1 MGGGQNVAHGGSPED
16 PPPVVVIRHGEGQVG
31 APTGDQLKMQVTVD
45 SPNSPVEPPEQVVVV
60 DPRGVGHRPG
70 TVVEAHDRLP
80 TLTSMDVTD
89 ATFQTEVIDRSR
101 QVPVV
106 VDLWAEWCGPCT
118 ALGPILEKVVGE
130 TGGQVVLAKVDIDKN
145 PGVAQAFQVQSIP
158 AVFGLVDGQ
167 VAGSFVGA
175 QGEEAVRAFVEG
187 LLPTEEVSEMERLVA
202 AGDEASLIAALA
214 IENDNVEAVTA
225 LALLLVERSGEGDR
239 EAALQLL
246 ERIPESAETRRIAA
260 MARVEP
266 VEDVE
271 TTLGELLLAVKDDDE
286 ARQRFVDL
294 LEVLGPDDPRTAEW
308 RRRLTSTLF

>member
-1 MGGGQNVAHGGSPED
+1 M
-16 PPPVVVIRHGEGQVG
+16 
-31 APTGDQLKMQVTVD
+31 
-45 SPNSPVEPPEQVVVV
+45 
-60 DPRGVGHRPG
+60 PG

-89 ATFQTEVIDRSR
+89 ATFQAEVIDRSR

-118 ALGPILEKVVGE
+118 TLGPILEKVVGE
-130 TGGQVVLAKVDIDKN
+130 TGGRVVLAKVDIDKN
-145 PGVAQAFQVQSIP
+145 PGVAQAFQAQSIP

-175 QGEEAVRAFVEG
+175 QGEEAVRTFVEG
-187 LLPTEEVSEMERLVA
+187 LLPAEEVSEMERLVA

-225 LALLLVERSGEGDR
+225 LALLLVERSSEGDR
-239 EAALQLL
+239 EAALKLL
-246 ERIPESAETRRIAA
+246 ERIPESAEKRRIAA

-271 TTLGELLLAVKDDDE
+271 AALGELLPAVKDDDE

-294 LEVLGPDDPRTAEW
+294 LEVLGPDDPRTAGW